1 MRGADA
7 GRADMMVAQSAFW
20 VGLLYDEAALSAAEA
35 LLRGAGWED
44 AVTLRDAVPRAGLAA
59 PWRGGTL
66 LDLARDAVAIAG
78 DGLRARA
85 RRNAAGEDES
95 GYLAPLEAIAAG
107 APTQAE
113 QWLARYDQ
121 AWQGDVRQIFAE
133 AAI

>member
-1 MRGADA
+1 M
-7 GRADMMVAQSAFW
+7 
-20 VGLLYDEAALSAAEA
+20 
-35 LLRGAGWED
+35 
-44 AVTLRDAVPRAGLAA
+44 PRAGLAA

-66 LDLARDAVAIAG
+66 RDLARDVVAIAG

>member
-1 MRGADA
+1 
-7 GRADMMVAQSAFW
+7 
-20 VGLLYDEAALSAAEA
+20 
-35 LLRGAGWED
+35 
-44 AVTLRDAVPRAGLAA
+44 
-59 PWRGGTL
+59 
-66 LDLARDAVAIAG
+66 
-78 DGLRARA
+78 
-85 RRNAAGEDES
+85 RNAAGEDES